1 MQSKTWNIAPNRYYE
16 RPWAVNSN
24 GKSTGE
30 ENGMAE
36 ELISVI
42 MSTYNEKEEW
52 LRDCIES
59 VLKQSYRNL
68 EFIIVL
74 DRPEN
79 EMLREV
85 ILEYQKQDSRIIF
98 VPNEKNI
105 GLVAS
110 LNRAL
115 EYAHGVYVA
124 RIDADDICDPQ
135 RFRIQMEAMKEQDAD
150 FVISA
155 IDFIH
160 DDGQLVEGASDER
173 FGPKAFAQVMKY
185 GNVAHHSTWLLKK
198 TVYDRLEG
206 YREVRYCE
214 DLEFV
219 LRALQEGTRVIKIPD
234 HTVQYRL
241 RENSVSRNFAME
253 QAMKA
258 RYIRQKYAKG
268 ERVADISPQFLNQQF
283 SGYRESQKQ
292 RFDQADRIL
301 SSFCQHMAEHR
312 WGACFR
318 EFFRGFC
325 ASGYFRM
332 LFTEYFIS
340 WSKRKKLADKGA

>member
-1 MQSKTWNIAPNRYYE
+1 MT
-16 RPWAVNSN
+16 
-24 GKSTGE
+24 
-30 ENGMAE
+30 E

-59 VLKQSYRNL
+59 VLNQSYQNL

-74 DRPEN
+74 DNPEN
-79 EMLREV
+79 DMLRDV
-85 ILEYQKQDSRIIF
+85 ILEYQEKDSRVIF

-110 LNRAL
+110 LNRSL
-115 EYAHGVYVA
+115 EYVHGTYVA
-124 RIDADDICDPQ
+124 RIDADDICYPK
-135 RFRIQMEAMKEQDAD
+135 RFQLQMEAMKKQEVD

-160 DDGQLVEGASDER
+160 DDGKLVAGVSDEM
-173 FGPKAFAQVMKY
+173 FGPKAFAQIMKY
-185 GNVAHHSTWLLKK
+185 GNVAHHSTWLMKK

-214 DLEFV
+214 DLDFV
-219 LRALQEGTRVIKIPD
+219 LRALQEGTRIIKIRD
-234 HTVQYRL
+234 HLVKYRL
-241 RENSVSRNFAME
+241 RENSISRNFAME

-258 RYIRQKYAKG
+258 RYIRKKYAKG
-268 ERVADISPQFLNQQF
+268 ERVADISPDFLNQNF
-283 SGYRESQKQ
+283 STYQESQKQ

-301 SSFCQHMAEHR
+301 SSFCQHMAEHS
-312 WGACFR
+312 WGAWMG
-318 EFFRGFC
+318 EFFRGFIS
-325 ASGYFRM
+325 SGYFRM
-332 LFTEYFIS
+332 LFAEYFIS
-340 WSKRKKLADKGA
+340 WSKRKKLAGKGA